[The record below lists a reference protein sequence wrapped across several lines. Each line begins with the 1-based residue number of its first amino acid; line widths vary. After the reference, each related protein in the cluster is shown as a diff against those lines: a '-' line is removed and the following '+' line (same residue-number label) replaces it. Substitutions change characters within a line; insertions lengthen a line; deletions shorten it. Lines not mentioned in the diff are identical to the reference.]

1 MFGKEDVDETVEGVQ
16 LCHWC
21 SQTKL
26 KNLLGM
32 ILVKLVLMLTG
43 SEEHLRLAAANL
55 FIKQQWGLIDFKLS
69 FVLGFSPVPELL
81 PCFSHVLDPEPL
93 HQSSSIW
100 SLLIQKSIYLLV
112 SCCAEQ

>member
-1 MFGKEDVDETVEGVQ
+1 MIGNEDVDETVEGIQ
-16 LCHWC
+16 LFHLC
-21 SQTKL
+21 SQTKM

-32 ILVKLVLMLTG
+32 VLVKLVLMLTG
-43 SEEHLRLAAANL
+43 SEEHLGLAAANL
-55 FIKQQWGLIDFKLS
+55 FIKQQWGLIGLKLS
-69 FVLGFSPVPELL
+69 SVLGFAPGPEFLS
-81 PCFSHVLDPEPL
+81 CFSHALDLELL